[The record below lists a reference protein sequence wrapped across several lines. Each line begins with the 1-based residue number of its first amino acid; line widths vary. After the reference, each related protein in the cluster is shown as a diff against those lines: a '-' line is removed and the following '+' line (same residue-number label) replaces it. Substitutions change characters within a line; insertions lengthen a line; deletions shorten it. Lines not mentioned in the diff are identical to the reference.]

1 MSYWECLLQGFG
13 LRLRYWP
20 ACLRRSSLWDM
31 FDVARECANKLD
43 LRFNGAKSQYIVM
56 DAAPSSV
63 PVASIRFC
71 GVDVPRVES
80 GLHLG
85 NVLGLGSNSKSIAK
99 GVSDLNQR
107 TNVILSRFP
116 FCPPEVRYALF
127 RSHCMIA
134 YGSQLWDFD
143 SEAIRKF
150 FTSWRINVRRLWRL
164 PRTTHCSLLPGVCN
178 DRADRRN
185 SS

>member
-1 MSYWECLLQGFG
+1 MSPIFFSVYTDTMLEALTRGGSGCRIGNVFCGALAYADDIVLLAPG
-13 LRLRYWP
+13 
-20 ACLRRSSLWDM
+20 RSSLRDM
-31 FDVARECANKLD
+31 LDVASECANKLD

-99 GVSDLNQR
+99 GVSDLNQG

-150 FTSWRINVRRLWRL
+150 FASWRS
-164 PRTTHCSLLPGVCN
+164 RTKCS
-178 DRADRRN
+178 
-185 SS
+185 